1 MSISNAYPICMD
13 NRFMKRTDH
22 SRFIERLYE
31 AVEDKERRK
40 NIKITRN
47 MIAKNSGGLQG
58 PAVTQWK
65 SNKTWPKMANAVLL
79 ASWLDVGIEW
89 LLTGRGAKHSEDRSN
104 NFNASPEQQ
113 GLNQYWS
120 MMTKEDQRSL
130 LSLAARFVGSSKDSE
145 GPVPPE
151 DTGTSEKE
159 NA

>member
-1 MSISNAYPICMD
+1 MSTGNTYLNYCD
-13 NRFMKRTDH
+13 NKIMNSPTHK
-22 SRFIERLYE
+22 SFIERL
-31 AVEDKERRK
+31 DKAIAEK
-40 NIKITRN
+40 EQADNIKITRAV
-47 MIAKNSGGLQG
+47 MGKHAGGIK
-58 PAVTQWK
+58 ASSVTEWRTRE
-65 SNKTWPKMANAVLL
+65 TWPKMANAVLL
-79 ASWLDVGIEW
+79 ACWLGVCVEW
-89 LLTGRGAKHSEDRSN
+89 LLSGSGPKHPEDRSN
-104 NFNASPEQQ
+104 NFNASLEQQ